1 MNPFAILKEDHK
13 KVKALFK
20 EYEDAGDRAFKKK
33 GDIAEKVMHELEVH
47 AKLEEEL
54 FYPKVKVGVDKEAR
68 HLVNEAYEEH
78 HVVKMLI
85 AELKELKPEDE
96 VFDAKFTVLME
107 NVKHHIKEE
116 ENELFPEAKDSI
128 NGLSEPLAEEMESR
142 KQELKTEI
150 PEISL

>member
-1 MNPFAILKEDHK
+1 MNPFTMLKEDHK

-33 GDIAEKVMHELEVH
+33 GQIAEKVMYELEVH
-47 AKLEEEL
+47 AQVEEEL
-54 FYPKVKVGVDKEAR
+54 FYPKVKQNVDKEAR

-85 AELKELKPEDE
+85 AELKALKPEDE
-96 VFDAKFTVLME
+96 AFDAKFKVLME

-116 ENELFPEAKDSI
+116 EHELFPEAKDSLD
-128 NGLSEPLAEEMESR
+128 GMSEPLGEEMEGR
-142 KQELKTEI
+142 KVELQEEI
-150 PEISL
+150 PRASL